1 MSVLPF
7 LAVATVGAVIATLLR
22 DIRRLGTLTGLGAVV
37 VALAAACFISPDAPL
52 TIGGGAL
59 AGSDH
64 LRLVL
69 TLCLTGGLLV
79 LVVAR
84 LATWQPS
91 APGALLGGAAGIG
104 LALGLAGTPPG
115 LLGAAAATIA
125 ASVLALGSP
134 AAPSRIRALARE
146 LRGAATSLVIG
157 LIAAGIMPGAAPAPG
172 AVPAE
177 PAAAA
182 LVLLGMAL
190 IVAHRFGAIPLHARV
205 SRLADAAPSG
215 ALPILAA
222 WIPAAWGLV
231 ILGWAPV
238 ALGPSS
244 AGLGLERG
252 LVVTLALATL
262 LLGTVAALIQDEVEH
277 VVAYTIVAD
286 AGVAL
291 LALAARD
298 PAARDAARA
307 WVLVFA
313 TTRTAMIGWTI
324 AFRAAFGTG
333 RLRDT
338 TGWLRRGPV
347 LGVALAGILLA
358 AVGWPGLLA
367 WDARLAILQ
376 SATAGP
382 ALLLAYAGSLGTG
395 PAIHE
400 FWQTYSQP
408 STVVTA
414 ASGDLPHDQVVALA
428 AGAFGTGGGPTPR
441 YLPAPAIP
449 AGERTLRASRPST
462 QAQLVLGV
470 PAIARDHPDQWTLS
484 VLNAVLG
491 DGMSSRLFLEVRE
504 ELGLAYDVGSSIVAY
519 SDAGVLSIYAGVD
532 PGRIRP
538 TIAAVLAELARLR
551 DEDVSDREMAKVKAY
566 LAGRLEVRL
575 DETRYLASWV
585 GTQEALHDR
594 VLTPDEA
601 LAAIEAV
608 TIADVRTLA
617 CRLFHDEALRLAVVA
632 PPGKGRALESTLRLP
647 VRRSP
652 ARR

>member
-1 MSVLPF
+1 
-7 LAVATVGAVIATLLR
+7 
-22 DIRRLGTLTGLGAVV
+22 
-37 VALAAACFISPDAPL
+37 
-52 TIGGGAL
+52 
-59 AGSDH
+59 
-64 LRLVL
+64 
-69 TLCLTGGLLV
+69 
-79 LVVAR
+79 
-84 LATWQPS
+84 
-91 APGALLGGAAGIG
+91 
-104 LALGLAGTPPG
+104 
-115 LLGAAAATIA
+115 
-125 ASVLALGSP
+125 
-134 AAPSRIRALARE
+134 
-146 LRGAATSLVIG
+146 
-157 LIAAGIMPGAAPAPG
+157 MPGAAPAPG

-190 IVAHRFGAIPLHARV
+190 VVAHRFGAIPLHARV

-222 WIPAAWGLV
+222 WLPAAWGLV
-231 ILGWAPV
+231 ILGWAPA

-291 LALAARD
+291 LALAALD

-338 TGWLRRGPV
+338 TGWLRRGPA

-395 PAIHE
+395 AAICRLLVVGGGRPSPIVAGSLGELPRLPERPPAGAAA
-400 FWQTYSQP
+400 P
-408 STVVTA
+408 VTDGA
-414 ASGDLPHDQVVALA
+414 PPVGAIARTGARASGLRVAAAVVGRDARRTLELNRVPLRAFAVILLGGLALLTA
-428 AGAFGTGGGPTPR
+428 AGAFGIDAAARAPGPVLPSLSPFVGG
-441 YLPAPAIP
+441 
-449 AGERTLRASRPST
+449 
-462 QAQLVLGV
+462 
-470 PAIARDHPDQWTLS
+470 
-484 VLNAVLG
+484 
-491 DGMSSRLFLEVRE
+491 
-504 ELGLAYDVGSSIVAY
+504 
-519 SDAGVLSIYAGVD
+519 
-532 PGRIRP
+532 
-538 TIAAVLAELARLR
+538 
-551 DEDVSDREMAKVKAY
+551 
-566 LAGRLEVRL
+566 
-575 DETRYLASWV
+575 
-585 GTQEALHDR
+585 
-594 VLTPDEA
+594 
-601 LAAIEAV
+601 
-608 TIADVRTLA
+608 
-617 CRLFHDEALRLAVVA
+617 
-632 PPGKGRALESTLRLP
+632 
-647 VRRSP
+647 
-652 ARR
+652 

>member
-7 LAVATVGAVIATLLR
+7 LAVAIVGAVIATLLR
-22 DIRRLGTLTGLGAVV
+22 DIRRLGTLAGLGAVV
-37 VALAAACFISPDAPL
+37 VALAAACFINPDTPL
-52 TIGGGAL
+52 SIGGGAL

-69 TLCLTGGLLV
+69 TLCLAGGLLV

-91 APGALLGGAAGIG
+91 TPGALLGGAAGIG

-157 LIAAGIMPGAAPAPG
+157 LSAAGIMPGAAPAPG

-222 WIPAAWGLV
+222 WLPAAWGLI
-231 ILGWAPV
+231 ILGWAPA

-252 LVVTLALATL
+252 LIVTLALATL

-291 LALAARD
+291 LALAALGAGPRRRARRGPPGRGRLAGPAGMGRAARHPAVRHGRAGAPPGLRRIAGYGGGDLSPAGGRRRPPVPDRGRLARRASPPPGAASGRGRRPRDRRGSSGGRDREGGRARAPAPRGSRGGRPGRASHAGAQPSPASGLCRD
-298 PAARDAARA
+298 PARGVGSPHGSRRVRDRRGGAGARA
-307 WVLVFA
+307 
-313 TTRTAMIGWTI
+313 
-324 AFRAAFGTG
+324 
-333 RLRDT
+333 
-338 TGWLRRGPV
+338 
-347 LGVALAGILLA
+347 
-358 AVGWPGLLA
+358 
-367 WDARLAILQ
+367 DA
-376 SATAGP
+376 P
-382 ALLLAYAGSLGTG
+382 
-395 PAIHE
+395 
-400 FWQTYSQP
+400 
-408 STVVTA
+408 
-414 ASGDLPHDQVVALA
+414 
-428 AGAFGTGGGPTPR
+428 
-441 YLPAPAIP
+441 
-449 AGERTLRASRPST
+449 
-462 QAQLVLGV
+462 
-470 PAIARDHPDQWTLS
+470 
-484 VLNAVLG
+484 
-491 DGMSSRLFLEVRE
+491 
-504 ELGLAYDVGSSIVAY
+504 
-519 SDAGVLSIYAGVD
+519 
-532 PGRIRP
+532 
-538 TIAAVLAELARLR
+538 
-551 DEDVSDREMAKVKAY
+551 
-566 LAGRLEVRL
+566 
-575 DETRYLASWV
+575 
-585 GTQEALHDR
+585 
-594 VLTPDEA
+594 
-601 LAAIEAV
+601 
-608 TIADVRTLA
+608 
-617 CRLFHDEALRLAVVA
+617 LAV
-632 PPGKGRALESTLRLP
+632 P
-647 VRRSP
+647 VRRRLISP
-652 ARR
+652 RGRAPSDRSRGHTPASPRGTRHRARPPRSQVHRKRGSGSEQPRERSRHGWCPGQPPTAVSRRPSSGQRRSRSGPRPPSRRAGST

>member
-7 LAVATVGAVIATLLR
+7 LALAIVGAVIATLLR
-22 DIRRLGTLTGLGAVV
+22 EFRRLGTLAGLGAVV
-37 VALAAACFISPDAPL
+37 VALAAACLINPDTPL
-52 TIGGGAL
+52 SIGGGAL

-69 TLCLTGGLLV
+69 TLCLAGGLLV
-79 LVVAR
+79 LIVAR

-104 LALGLAGTPPG
+104 FALGLAGTPPG

-157 LIAAGIMPGAAPAPG
+157 LIAAGIVPGVAPAPG
-172 AVPAE
+172 AALAE
-177 PAAAA
+177 PAAAS

-190 IVAHRFGAIPLHARV
+190 VMAHRFGAIPLHARV

-222 WIPAAWGLV
+222 WLPAAWGLI
-231 ILGWAPV
+231 ILGWAPA

-291 LALAARD
+291 LALAALD

-338 TGWLRRGPV
+338 TGWLRRAPA
-347 LGVALAGILLA
+347 LGVALTGILVA
-358 AVGWPGLLA
+358 AVAWPGLLA

-395 PAIHE
+395 AAICRVLVVGGGRPSAIVAGSLGELPRLPARLVA
-400 FWQTYSQP
+400 Q
-408 STVVTA
+408 A
-414 ASGDLPHDQVVALA
+414 AVPMPDGVPPAGAIAAAGALARRLRVAAAAAGRDARPTLELNRVPLRAFAVILLAGLALLA
-428 AGAFGTGGGPTPR
+428 AGGAFGIDAAARAPGPM
-441 YLPAPAIP
+441 LP
-449 AGERTLRASRPST
+449 
-462 QAQLVLGV
+462 
-470 PAIARDHPDQWTLS
+470 
-484 VLNAVLG
+484 
-491 DGMSSRLFLEVRE
+491 
-504 ELGLAYDVGSSIVAY
+504 
-519 SDAGVLSIYAGVD
+519 
-532 PGRIRP
+532 
-538 TIAAVLAELARLR
+538 
-551 DEDVSDREMAKVKAY
+551 
-566 LAGRLEVRL
+566 
-575 DETRYLASWV
+575 
-585 GTQEALHDR
+585 
-594 VLTPDEA
+594 
-601 LAAIEAV
+601 
-608 TIADVRTLA
+608 
-617 CRLFHDEALRLAVVA
+617 
-632 PPGKGRALESTLRLP
+632 
-647 VRRSP
+647 SP
-652 ARR
+652 ASFVGG

>member
-7 LAVATVGAVIATLLR
+7 LAVAILGAVIATLLR
-22 DIRRLGTLTGLGAVV
+22 DIRRLGPLAGLGAVV
-37 VALAAACFISPDAPL
+37 VALAAASLINPDTPL
-52 TIGGGAL
+52 SIGGGAL

-69 TLCLTGGLLV
+69 TLCLAGGLLV
-79 LVVAR
+79 LIVTR

-115 LLGAAAATIA
+115 LLGAAAATIV

-157 LIAAGIMPGAAPAPG
+157 LLAAGIVPGVAPALG

-190 IVAHRFGAIPLHARV
+190 VVAHRFGAIPLHARV

-222 WIPAAWGLV
+222 WLPAAWGLV
-231 ILGWAPV
+231 ILGWAPA

-252 LVVTLALATL
+252 LVVALALATL

-291 LALAARD
+291 LALAALD

-338 TGWLRRGPV
+338 TGWLLCFLV
-347 LGVALAGILLA
+347 
-358 AVGWPGLLA
+358 
-367 WDARLAILQ
+367 
-376 SATAGP
+376 
-382 ALLLAYAGSLGTG
+382 
-395 PAIHE
+395 
-400 FWQTYSQP
+400 F
-408 STVVTA
+408 
-414 ASGDLPHDQVVALA
+414 
-428 AGAFGTGGGPTPR
+428 F
-441 YLPAPAIP
+441 
-449 AGERTLRASRPST
+449 RASQQFPNGALDPSRWQPFSIT
-462 QAQLVLGV
+462 IALIVLACLFFSSQVTKRRIPYLVQ
-470 PAIARDHPDQWTLS
+470 PAAAAPNFGPREWGRDVCAPCQIRSESDRTDTGYF
-484 VLNAVLG
+484 VGA
-491 DGMSSRLFLEVRE
+491 GM
-504 ELGLAYDVGSSIVAY
+504 GSSIT
-519 SDAGVLSIYAGVD
+519 AGNGD
-532 PGRIRP
+532 G
-538 TIAAVLAELARLR
+538 
-551 DEDVSDREMAKVKAY
+551 
-566 LAGRLEVRL
+566 
-575 DETRYLASWV
+575 
-585 GTQEALHDR
+585 
-594 VLTPDEA
+594 
-601 LAAIEAV
+601 
-608 TIADVRTLA
+608 
-617 CRLFHDEALRLAVVA
+617 
-632 PPGKGRALESTLRLP
+632 
-647 VRRSP
+647 
-652 ARR
+652 

>member
-7 LAVATVGAVIATLLR
+7 LAVAIVGAVIATLLR
-22 DIRRLGTLTGLGAVV
+22 DIRRLGTIAGLGAVV
-37 VALAAACFISPDAPL
+37 VALAAACFINPDTPL
-52 TIGGGAL
+52 SIGGGAL

-69 TLCLTGGLLV
+69 TLCLAGGLLV

-190 IVAHRFGAIPLHARV
+190 VVAHRFGAIPLHARV

-222 WIPAAWGLV
+222 WLPAAWGLV
-231 ILGWAPV
+231 ILGWAPA

-291 LALAARD
+291 LALAALD

-338 TGWLRRGPV
+338 TGWLRRGPA

-395 PAIHE
+395 AAICRLLVVG
-400 FWQTYSQP
+400 SGRP
-408 STVVTA
+408 SPIVAGSLGELPRLPERPLAGAAAPVTDGA
-414 ASGDLPHDQVVALA
+414 PPVGAIARTGARASGLRVAAAVVGRDARRTLELNRVPLRAFAVILLGGLALLTA
-428 AGAFGTGGGPTPR
+428 AGAFGIDAAARAPGPVLPSLSPFVGG
-441 YLPAPAIP
+441 
-449 AGERTLRASRPST
+449 
-462 QAQLVLGV
+462 
-470 PAIARDHPDQWTLS
+470 
-484 VLNAVLG
+484 
-491 DGMSSRLFLEVRE
+491 
-504 ELGLAYDVGSSIVAY
+504 
-519 SDAGVLSIYAGVD
+519 
-532 PGRIRP
+532 
-538 TIAAVLAELARLR
+538 
-551 DEDVSDREMAKVKAY
+551 
-566 LAGRLEVRL
+566 
-575 DETRYLASWV
+575 
-585 GTQEALHDR
+585 
-594 VLTPDEA
+594 
-601 LAAIEAV
+601 
-608 TIADVRTLA
+608 
-617 CRLFHDEALRLAVVA
+617 
-632 PPGKGRALESTLRLP
+632 
-647 VRRSP
+647 
-652 ARR
+652 

>member
-7 LAVATVGAVIATLLR
+7 LAVAIVGAVIATLLR
-22 DIRRLGTLTGLGAVV
+22 DIRRLGTLAGLGAVV
-37 VALAAACFISPDAPL
+37 VALAAACFINPDTPL
-52 TIGGGAL
+52 SIGGGAL

-69 TLCLTGGLLV
+69 TLCLAGGLLV

-222 WIPAAWGLV
+222 WLPAAWGLV
-231 ILGWAPV
+231 ILGWAPA

-244 AGLGLERG
+244 AGLGLERS
-252 LVVTLALATL
+252 LIVTLALATL

-291 LALAARD
+291 LALAALD

-395 PAIHE
+395 VAICRLLVVGAGRPSAIVAGAVGELPRLPGRPSGATSGPATDGAPPVGAIARAGARARRLRVAAA
-400 FWQTYSQP
+400 
-408 STVVTA
+408 VVGRDARRTLELNRVPLRA
-414 ASGDLPHDQVVALA
+414 FAVILLGGLALLTA
-428 AGAFGTGGGPTPR
+428 AGAFGIDAAARAPGPVLPSLSPFVGG
-441 YLPAPAIP
+441 
-449 AGERTLRASRPST
+449 
-462 QAQLVLGV
+462 
-470 PAIARDHPDQWTLS
+470 
-484 VLNAVLG
+484 
-491 DGMSSRLFLEVRE
+491 
-504 ELGLAYDVGSSIVAY
+504 
-519 SDAGVLSIYAGVD
+519 
-532 PGRIRP
+532 
-538 TIAAVLAELARLR
+538 
-551 DEDVSDREMAKVKAY
+551 
-566 LAGRLEVRL
+566 
-575 DETRYLASWV
+575 
-585 GTQEALHDR
+585 
-594 VLTPDEA
+594 
-601 LAAIEAV
+601 
-608 TIADVRTLA
+608 
-617 CRLFHDEALRLAVVA
+617 
-632 PPGKGRALESTLRLP
+632 
-647 VRRSP
+647 
-652 ARR
+652 

>member
-7 LAVATVGAVIATLLR
+7 LAVAIVGAVLATLLR
-22 DIRRLGTLTGLGAVV
+22 GVRRLGTLAGLGAVV
-37 VALAAACFISPDAPL
+37 VALAAACFINPDTPL
-52 TIGGGAL
+52 SIGGGAL

-69 TLCLTGGLLV
+69 TLCLAGGLLV

-222 WIPAAWGLV
+222 WLPAAWGLV
-231 ILGWAPV
+231 ILGWAPA

-244 AGLGLERG
+244 AGLGLERS

-291 LALAARD
+291 LALAGL
-298 PAARDAARA
+298 DAARA
-307 WVLVFA
+307 WRLVFA

-338 TGWLRRGPV
+338 TGWLRRGPA

-395 PAIHE
+395 AAICRLLVVGGGRPSPIVAGSLGELPRLPERPPAGAAAPVTDGAPPVGAIARAGARARRLRVAAA
-400 FWQTYSQP
+400 
-408 STVVTA
+408 VVGRDARRTLELNRVPLRA
-414 ASGDLPHDQVVALA
+414 FAVILLGGLALLTA
-428 AGAFGTGGGPTPR
+428 AGAFGIDAAARAPGPT
-441 YLPAPAIP
+441 LP
-449 AGERTLRASRPST
+449 S
-462 QAQLVLGV
+462 
-470 PAIARDHPDQWTLS
+470 LS
-484 VLNAVLG
+484 P
-491 DGMSSRLFLEVRE
+491 F
-504 ELGLAYDVGSSIVAY
+504 VG
-519 SDAGVLSIYAGVD
+519 G
-532 PGRIRP
+532 
-538 TIAAVLAELARLR
+538 
-551 DEDVSDREMAKVKAY
+551 
-566 LAGRLEVRL
+566 
-575 DETRYLASWV
+575 
-585 GTQEALHDR
+585 
-594 VLTPDEA
+594 
-601 LAAIEAV
+601 
-608 TIADVRTLA
+608 
-617 CRLFHDEALRLAVVA
+617 
-632 PPGKGRALESTLRLP
+632 
-647 VRRSP
+647 
-652 ARR
+652 

>member
-69 TLCLTGGLLV
+69 TLCLAGGLLV

-190 IVAHRFGAIPLHARV
+190 VVAHRFGAIPLHARV

-222 WIPAAWGLV
+222 WLPAAWGLV
-231 ILGWAPV
+231 ILGWAPA

-277 VVAYTIVAD
+277 VVAYTVVAD

-291 LALAARD
+291 LALAALD

-338 TGWLRRGPV
+338 TGWLRRGPA

-395 PAIHE
+395 AAICRLLVVGGGRPSPIVAGSLGELPRLPGRPPAGAAAPVTDGAPPVGAIARAGARARRLR
-400 FWQTYSQP
+400 
-408 STVVTA
+408 VTA
-414 ASGDLPHDQVVALA
+414 AVVGRDARRTLELNRVPLRAFAVILLGGLALLTA
-428 AGAFGTGGGPTPR
+428 AGAFGIDAAARAPGPVLPSLSPFVGG
-441 YLPAPAIP
+441 
-449 AGERTLRASRPST
+449 
-462 QAQLVLGV
+462 
-470 PAIARDHPDQWTLS
+470 
-484 VLNAVLG
+484 
-491 DGMSSRLFLEVRE
+491 
-504 ELGLAYDVGSSIVAY
+504 
-519 SDAGVLSIYAGVD
+519 
-532 PGRIRP
+532 
-538 TIAAVLAELARLR
+538 
-551 DEDVSDREMAKVKAY
+551 
-566 LAGRLEVRL
+566 
-575 DETRYLASWV
+575 
-585 GTQEALHDR
+585 
-594 VLTPDEA
+594 
-601 LAAIEAV
+601 
-608 TIADVRTLA
+608 
-617 CRLFHDEALRLAVVA
+617 
-632 PPGKGRALESTLRLP
+632 
-647 VRRSP
+647 
-652 ARR
+652 

>member
-7 LAVATVGAVIATLLR
+7 LAVAIVGAVIATLLR
-22 DIRRLGTLTGLGAVV
+22 DIRRLGTIAGLGAVV
-37 VALAAACFISPDAPL
+37 VALAAACFINPDTPL
-52 TIGGGAL
+52 SIGGGAL

-69 TLCLTGGLLV
+69 TLCLAGGLLV

-190 IVAHRFGAIPLHARV
+190 VVAHRFGAIPLHARV

-222 WIPAAWGLV
+222 WLPAAWGLV
-231 ILGWAPV
+231 ILGWAPA

-291 LALAARD
+291 LALAALD

-338 TGWLRRGPV
+338 TGWLRRAPA
-347 LGVALAGILLA
+347 LGVALTGILVA
-358 AVGWPGLLA
+358 AVAWPGLLA
-367 WDARLAILQ
+367 WDARLTILQ

-395 PAIHE
+395 AAICRVLVVGGGRPSAIVAGSLGELPRLPARLVAQAAVPMPDGAPPAGAIA
-400 FWQTYSQP
+400 
-408 STVVTA
+408 TA
-414 ASGDLPHDQVVALA
+414 GALARRLRVAAAAAGRDARPTLELNRVPLRAFAVILLAGLALLA
-428 AGAFGTGGGPTPR
+428 AGGAFGIDAAARAPGPMLPS
-441 YLPAPAIP
+441 PAP
-449 AGERTLRASRPST
+449 
-462 QAQLVLGV
+462 
-470 PAIARDHPDQWTLS
+470 
-484 VLNAVLG
+484 
-491 DGMSSRLFLEVRE
+491 F
-504 ELGLAYDVGSSIVAY
+504 VG
-519 SDAGVLSIYAGVD
+519 G
-532 PGRIRP
+532 
-538 TIAAVLAELARLR
+538 
-551 DEDVSDREMAKVKAY
+551 
-566 LAGRLEVRL
+566 
-575 DETRYLASWV
+575 
-585 GTQEALHDR
+585 
-594 VLTPDEA
+594 
-601 LAAIEAV
+601 
-608 TIADVRTLA
+608 
-617 CRLFHDEALRLAVVA
+617 
-632 PPGKGRALESTLRLP
+632 
-647 VRRSP
+647 
-652 ARR
+652 

>member
-7 LAVATVGAVIATLLR
+7 LAVAIVGAVIATLLR
-22 DIRRLGTLTGLGAVV
+22 DIRRLGTLAGLGAVV
-37 VALAAACFISPDAPL
+37 VALAAACFINPDTPL
-52 TIGGGAL
+52 SIGGGAL

-69 TLCLTGGLLV
+69 TLCLAGGLLV

-190 IVAHRFGAIPLHARV
+190 VVAHRFGAIPLHARV

-222 WIPAAWGLV
+222 WLPAAWGLV
-231 ILGWAPV
+231 ILGWAPA

-291 LALAARD
+291 LALAALD

-338 TGWLRRGPV
+338 TGWLRRGPA

-395 PAIHE
+395 AAICRLLVVGGGRPSPIVAGSLGELPRLPERPPAGAAAPVTDGAPPVGAIARAGARARRLR
-400 FWQTYSQP
+400 
-408 STVVTA
+408 VTA
-414 ASGDLPHDQVVALA
+414 AVVGRDARRTLELNRVPLRAFAVILLGGLALLTA
-428 AGAFGTGGGPTPR
+428 AGAFGIDAAARAPGPVLPSLSPFVGG
-441 YLPAPAIP
+441 
-449 AGERTLRASRPST
+449 
-462 QAQLVLGV
+462 
-470 PAIARDHPDQWTLS
+470 
-484 VLNAVLG
+484 
-491 DGMSSRLFLEVRE
+491 
-504 ELGLAYDVGSSIVAY
+504 
-519 SDAGVLSIYAGVD
+519 
-532 PGRIRP
+532 
-538 TIAAVLAELARLR
+538 
-551 DEDVSDREMAKVKAY
+551 
-566 LAGRLEVRL
+566 
-575 DETRYLASWV
+575 
-585 GTQEALHDR
+585 
-594 VLTPDEA
+594 
-601 LAAIEAV
+601 
-608 TIADVRTLA
+608 
-617 CRLFHDEALRLAVVA
+617 
-632 PPGKGRALESTLRLP
+632 
-647 VRRSP
+647 
-652 ARR
+652 

>member
-222 WIPAAWGLV
+222 WLPAAWGLV
-231 ILGWAPV
+231 ILGWAPA

-291 LALAARD
+291 LALAALD

-338 TGWLRRGPV
+338 TGWLRRGPA

-395 PAIHE
+395 AAICRLLVVGGGR
-400 FWQTYSQP
+400 P
-408 STVVTA
+408 SPIVA
-414 ASGDLPHDQVVALA
+414 GSLGELPRLPERPP
-428 AGAFGTGGGPTPR
+428 AGAA
-441 YLPAPAIP
+441 APVTDGAP
-449 AGERTLRASRPST
+449 PVGAVARAGARA
-462 QAQLVLGV
+462 
-470 PAIARDHPDQWTLS
+470 
-484 VLNAVLG
+484 
-491 DGMSSRLFLEVRE
+491 
-504 ELGLAYDVGSSIVAY
+504 
-519 SDAGVLSIYAGVD
+519 DA
-532 PGRIRP
+532 P
-538 TIAAVLAELARLR
+538 
-551 DEDVSDREMAKVKAY
+551 
-566 LAGRLEVRL
+566 
-575 DETRYLASWV
+575 
-585 GTQEALHDR
+585 
-594 VLTPDEA
+594 
-601 LAAIEAV
+601 
-608 TIADVRTLA
+608 
-617 CRLFHDEALRLAVVA
+617 LAV
-632 PPGKGRALESTLRLP
+632 P
-647 VRRSP
+647 VRRRLISP
-652 ARR
+652 RGRAPSDRSRGHTPASRRGTRDRARPPRSQVHRKRGSGSEQPRERSRHGWCPGQPPTVVSRRPSSGQRRSRSGPQPPSRRAGST

>member
-7 LAVATVGAVIATLLR
+7 LAVAIVGAVIATLLR
-22 DIRRLGTLTGLGAVV
+22 DIRRLGTIAGLGAVV
-37 VALAAACFISPDAPL
+37 VALAAACFINPDTPL
-52 TIGGGAL
+52 SIGGGAL

-69 TLCLTGGLLV
+69 TLCLAGGLLV

-190 IVAHRFGAIPLHARV
+190 VVAHRFGAIPLHARV

-222 WIPAAWGLV
+222 WLPAAWGLV
-231 ILGWAPV
+231 ILGWAPA

-252 LVVTLALATL
+252 LIVTLALATL

-291 LALAARD
+291 LALAALD

-338 TGWLRRGPV
+338 TGWLRRAPA
-347 LGVALAGILLA
+347 LGVALTGILVA
-358 AVGWPGLLA
+358 AVAWPGLLA
-367 WDARLAILQ
+367 WDARLTILQ

-395 PAIHE
+395 AAICRVLVVGGGRPSAIVAGSLGELPRLPARLVA
-400 FWQTYSQP
+400 Q
-408 STVVTA
+408 A
-414 ASGDLPHDQVVALA
+414 AVPMLDGAPPAGAIAAAGALARRLRVAAAAAGRDARPTLELNRVPLRAFAVILLAGLALLA
-428 AGAFGTGGGPTPR
+428 AGGAFGIDAAARAPGPMLPS
-441 YLPAPAIP
+441 PAP
-449 AGERTLRASRPST
+449 
-462 QAQLVLGV
+462 
-470 PAIARDHPDQWTLS
+470 
-484 VLNAVLG
+484 
-491 DGMSSRLFLEVRE
+491 F
-504 ELGLAYDVGSSIVAY
+504 VG
-519 SDAGVLSIYAGVD
+519 G
-532 PGRIRP
+532 
-538 TIAAVLAELARLR
+538 
-551 DEDVSDREMAKVKAY
+551 
-566 LAGRLEVRL
+566 
-575 DETRYLASWV
+575 
-585 GTQEALHDR
+585 
-594 VLTPDEA
+594 
-601 LAAIEAV
+601 
-608 TIADVRTLA
+608 
-617 CRLFHDEALRLAVVA
+617 
-632 PPGKGRALESTLRLP
+632 
-647 VRRSP
+647 
-652 ARR
+652 